1 MMENSIYSFIEGG
14 IRRPVGDQDG
24 PRVGGGVEGVGV
36 VIPVFSEINAPHT
49 SFIPDNKN
57 IIEDAF
63 KKRFDEFSNKII
75 PPCIPKKENV
85 GRWDDLCDKI
95 DRFLER
101 KMASYYGEEFVDK
114 IKEVKE
120 ESKEDVKEFE
130 RKLERLVAERST
142 LLIESKEI
150 MIENSDIL
158 IEKLPGPEV
167 KVNNDSED
175 KILHK
180 YKFNCSSL
188 REQLNL
194 YEKTIISAGKEMMEH
209 KQKIEDCHKNIKKIK
224 EWVKDVP
231 FIFKEN
237 ADLEVVHD
245 AIMSQLKKYTEEHNY
260 IKLLEDFK
268 QSYID
273 FLYLMS
279 HSDNFFK
286 KPHKCTIC
294 LTGDITHALVPCG
307 HCFCLSCSNKI
318 QRNKCHMCR
327 QVVKS
332 KIKLHI

>member
-1 MMENSIYSFIEGG
+1 MEDSIYSFIDGG
-14 IRRPVGDQDG
+14 QAG
-24 PRVGGGVEGVGV
+24 PIVAGGMREMGGVGV
-36 VIPVFSEINAPHT
+36 VIPVFSEIDAPQA

-63 KKRFDEFSNKII
+63 KKKFDEFSNKII
-75 PPCIPKKENV
+75 PPCIPKKEIV

-95 DRFLER
+95 DRFLEK

-120 ESKEDVKEFE
+120 EAKEDVKEFE
-130 RKLERLVAERST
+130 RRLERLVAERST
-142 LLIESKEI
+142 LLVESKEL
-150 MIENSDIL
+150 MVVTSDIL
-158 IEKLPGPEV
+158 IEPPVDEV

-175 KILHK
+175 KILQK

-188 REQLNL
+188 REQLTL
-194 YEKTIISAGKEMMEH
+194 YEQTIISAGKTMVEY

-224 EWVKDVP
+224 DWVQDVP
-231 FIFKEN
+231 VIFKEN
-237 ADLEVVHD
+237 ADLEVVHN
-245 AIMSQLKKYTEEHNY
+245 AIMAQLKKYTEDNNY
-260 IKLLEDFK
+260 VKILEDFK

-286 KPHKCTIC
+286 KPNKCTIC
-294 LTGDITHALVPCG
+294 LTGDITHVLVPCG

-332 KIKLHI
+332 KVKLHI